1 MRDAIRSILDQQDDR
16 VEVIAVDDA
25 SNDGTRA
32 CLSEFGDSIRLVLH
46 DERKGAGVARNAG
59 AAVAIGDYLMFL
71 DGDDAFVP
79 WAVDVYATIVEARQ
93 PIVIIGPMRW
103 FEGRPPDPG
112 PPPSNIRF
120 FEFADYFSKDRS
132 VGVSASALVVDRR
145 SFEQVHGWDQRFLA
159 EDVDLLWRLGVVGS
173 VIQITEPVT
182 TFHRSHAGQSIRQTE
197 GMLEAISRL
206 AEKERTG
213 RYPGGT
219 SRRLERRA
227 AIGGVVFHWT
237 RLALRKRSFRQAM
250 RFVVANRTFV
260 RAAIVVRLRHR
271 FRPDR
276 PLHTIALTTRA
287 PNTA

>member
-1 MRDAIRSILDQQDDR
+1 MGN
-16 VEVIAVDDA
+16 V
-25 SNDGTRA
+25 A
-32 CLSEFGDSIRLVLH
+32 CG
-46 DERKGAGVARNAG
+46 GAAAAG

-79 WAVDVYATIVEARQ
+79 WAIDVYATIVEARE
-93 PIVIIGPMRW
+93 PIVVIGPMQW
-103 FEGRPPDPG
+103 FEGRLPDPG
-112 PPPSNIRF
+112 RPPSDIRF

-132 VGVSASALVVDRR
+132 VGVSASAIVVNRQ
-145 SFEQVHGWDQRFLA
+145 SFEQVDGWDARFLA
-159 EDVDLLWRLGVVGS
+159 EDVDLLWRLGDVGS
-173 VIQITEPVT
+173 VVQITQPVT
-182 TFHRSHAGQSIRQTE
+182 TFHRSHAGQSVRQTA

-206 AEKERTG
+206 AEKERMG
-213 RYPGGT
+213 RYPGGA

-250 RFVVANRTFV
+250 QFVLANRTFV
-260 RAAIVVRLRHR
+260 GAAMVVRLRRR

-276 PLHTIALTTRA
+276 PLHTIALTARA